1 MLIFHIFFNYI
12 WIFYFLKIVVKILK
26 IFERVKNNIEIELF
40 LNEFIK
46 KVDSISFANRNQ
58 KICRIRVIR
67 IDSIALT
74 IKYFLFL
81 PNYLFNYYFA
91 LFGRLVL
98 FIFSLYSET
107 LRNLILSSIVLR
119 ISLIFLITYIYYL
132 I

>member
-1 MLIFHIFFNYI
+1 MIFHIFFNYI
-12 WIFYFLKIVVKILK
+12 WILYFLKIVVKILK
-26 IFERVKNNIEIELF
+26 IFERIKNNIEIELF